1 MTTTPGLEEP
11 RVAAVL
17 NDLHRASKGDKWVF
31 LRAAPAVLI
40 GLLKGVPIM
49 TGINPHLGKAYIGVP
64 PEVGRL
70 LYLTAR
76 AIDAKLAVEF
86 GTSFGISALYLA
98 AAMRDNEGRF
108 VGSETEANKIKI
120 ARENLERAGLSAV
133 SEVRAG
139 DALETF
145 KDFPAPIDLVLLD
158 GWKDLYLPMLKLLKP
173 KLRKGSVV
181 IADNIFTFKDGL
193 APYVAHM
200 QNPANGFRSTTLS
213 LGEGLEYSVYEGEE
227 GKI

>member
-1 MTTTPGLEEP
+1 MSASLGLEEP

-17 NDLHRASKGDKWVF
+17 SSLHQASKGDKWVF
-31 LRAAPAVLI
+31 LRAAPAVLW
-40 GLLKGVPIM
+40 GRLKGVPIM
-49 TGINPHLGKAYIGVP
+49 TGINPYLGDAYIGVP
-64 PEVGRL
+64 SEVGRL

-76 AIDAKLAVEF
+76 AINAKQVVEF

-98 AAMRDNEGRF
+98 AAMRDNGGRF
-108 VGSETEANKIKI
+108 IGSETESNKITV
-120 ARENLERAGLSAV
+120 ARENLERAGLSAC

-145 KDFPAPIDLVLLD
+145 RDLTGPIDLVLLD
-158 GWKDLYLPMLKLLKP
+158 GWKDLYLPMIKLLTP

-200 QNPANGFRSTTLS
+200 QNPENGFRSTTLT
-213 LGEGLEYSVYEGEE
+213 LGEGLEYSVYDQDEANH
-227 GKI
+227 